1 MALAT
6 NLVCLYLASSG
17 FDQNWNF
24 ANSRNPLLCAY
35 HFAVNGKASSWG
47 NKFCKEKDH
56 LFNSLTEVHP
66 GVSKMFVY
74 WIFVNMVAV
83 HLEHVGIQG
92 GCPPNYSA
100 GPQVSQASGAR
111 SSRGR
116 VLRLTGLLQTYYPSV
131 EFWTLFLK
139 FVGRLK
145 RCWTYWDKAPPA
157 SLESVSIFL
166 TLVGQERVVFRY
178 VFVGAFLWQAVVL
191 AAPLTGC
198 RMRRKWKRMRKRR
211 MKRRR
216 REV

>member
-74 WIFVNMVAV
+74 
-83 HLEHVGIQG
+83 
-92 GCPPNYSA
+92 
-100 GPQVSQASGAR
+100 
-111 SSRGR
+111 
-116 VLRLTGLLQTYYPSV
+116 
-131 EFWTLFLK
+131 
-139 FVGRLK
+139 
-145 RCWTYWDKAPPA
+145 
-157 SLESVSIFL
+157 
-166 TLVGQERVVFRY
+166 
-178 VFVGAFLWQAVVL
+178 
-191 AAPLTGC
+191 
-198 RMRRKWKRMRKRR
+198 
-211 MKRRR
+211 
-216 REV
+216 